1 MSRTRHHRGQRVR
14 SRPATTAAT
23 RSLWL
28 VWYPTTESPTVH
40 TRPNGP
46 PQYTERVL
54 DEATR
59 LARRAGATVECC
71 DEDAFRIH
79 AAPGPTLRALRHT
92 LDQILGPRT
101 R

>member
-14 SRPATTAAT
+14 SRPATAAAT

-28 VWYPTTESPTVH
+28 TWTPTTESPSTYDSG
-40 TRPNGP
+40 RPSP
-46 PQYTERVL
+46 HYTQRVL

-79 AAPGPTLRALRHT
+79 ATPGPTLRALRHT

>member
-14 SRPATTAAT
+14 TRPATAAAT

-28 VWYPTTESPTVH
+28 TWYPTADSPATYDSGRTAPH
-40 TRPNGP
+40 
-46 PQYTERVL
+46 YTQRVL

-59 LARRAGATVECC
+59 LARRAGATVETC

-79 AAPGPTLRALRHT
+79 AAPGPALRALRHT

-101 R
+101 H